1 MSYHTTVFLQSIVPT
16 CRTMPSYLHRALY
29 SHVTRRTIPSYLYPA
44 SYPHVVPY
52 HRTCTQHRTHMS
64 YHTIVPT
71 VIYTDSHLLWTNIIY
86 IYGYSDRYVI
96 GLDLRWRTCWNFK
109 WKIISYSKANFA
121 LFLEESEDNLCC
133 ACARFSWKYPRP
145 RLAWWLAKAWLML
158 RFCVW
163 VAVDHSPRSH
173 RNIIVDHSS

>member
-1 MSYHTTVFLQSIVPT
+1 MLLKTHAYNIHTNVVPYYRISTKHRTHMSYHAIVPAPSIVLTCHTSYHTIVPVPSIVPT
-16 CRTMPSYLHRALY
+16 C
-29 SHVTRRTIPSYLYPA
+29 RTIPSYLYPA

-52 HRTCTQHRTHMS
+52 HRTYSHIYRFT
-64 YHTIVPT
+64 PT
-71 VIYTDSHLLWTNIIY
+71 LNQYNIYIY

-158 RFCVW
+158 RFCV
-163 VAVDHSPRSH
+163 
-173 RNIIVDHSS
+173 